1 MRHVILLV
9 EKERYALPLESVRE
23 VFVPPS
29 VWSRVP
35 SAPPPIRGVIN
46 LRGRVVMVV
55 DLRMLLGIADGEG
68 RADKVVLL
76 ERGRRD
82 LALLVT
88 DVEGIESV
96 EKIVAGPG
104 RAGAAVRG
112 IARLR
117 RSAITVLDVEGIDS
131 AVAALFANQ
140 VK

>member
-46 LRGRVVMVV
+46 LRGRVVMLV
-55 DLRMLLGIADGEG
+55 DLRMLLGIAGGEG
-68 RADKVVLL
+68 RPADKVVLL

-96 EKIVAGPG
+96 EKIIAGPG

-112 IARLR
+112 IARLQ
-117 RSAITVLDVEGIDS
+117 RSAITVLDVEGIDG
-131 AVAALFANQ
+131 AVAALFAI
-140 VK
+140 K